1 MKYDELLAR
10 VRDSGEYDTREEAER
25 VVRVVLA
32 ALGVRLV
39 GGEAKDLAA
48 QVPDQVSE
56 VLTVQ
61 ADSGGVQ
68 VGIEDFLREI
78 SRQLGTD
85 STETARWDASAVLT
99 TLAEGITG
107 GELNQLLSQLPS
119 GYAPLFG
126 HPELT

>member
-1 MKYDELLAR
+1 MKHDELLAR
-10 VRDSGEYDTREEAER
+10 VRDSGEYDTREETER

-32 ALGVRLV
+32 VLGVRLG
-39 GGEAKDLAA
+39 GGEAEDLAA
-48 QVPDQVSE
+48 QVPDQVSG

-68 VGIEDFLREI
+68 VGIEDFLREV
-78 SRQLGTD
+78 SRQLGTA
-85 STETARWDASAVLT
+85 STEAARWDASAVLT

-119 GYAPLFG
+119 GYAPLFD